1 MVAAPM
7 NIENRRWV
15 VSNSEI
21 DCGSS
26 KDEARTISR
35 FCVIIRIKF
44 TKKISNGNAVYNV
57 EDTHTLDNYYEINN
71 YFLLKLIFENFK
83 SKQSD
88 NR

>member
-1 MVAAPM
+1 MYRKSKALKKDLFDLLLSM
-7 NIENRRWV
+7 GENPD
-15 VSNSEI
+15 NLE
-21 DCGSS
+21 GSLS
-26 KDEARTISR
+26 
-35 FCVIIRIKF
+35 IICNGIKF

-57 EDTHTLDNYYEINN
+57 EDTHTFDNYYEINN